1 MSIVLICLIIVSIA
15 LRYPH
20 LFILFLPLIVY
31 FVIKNDAKKLV
42 IVFAFL
48 IYGILLII
56 QKHSI
61 LDENIFINGIVTKK
75 SDNYVILTTLKGNF
89 YIYHK
94 NNNFELFDIIKV
106 NGYIKSIDDTSLEGE
121 FSFKNY
127 LYGENVEY
135 QLYIKEFSY
144 LFENPLS
151 FDGGINQYLD
161 RLNDDAKYIV
171 GNIIFNK
178 SYSNYD
184 NLFNKL
190 GISYLLSFS
199 SIYIYI
205 TFNILNS
212 IIKLFSKK
220 IDYKSE
226 GIAILLL
233 IPLLII
239 SKFKLN
245 FIKTIILLINKY
257 LIKEKLDY
265 ITILNLLLIVILF
278 INHNYV
284 YSLSFL
290 YLFVLPYLRILLS
303 KGIKLIDES
312 KKKILEAVIYS
323 LLYGSVNIIINGSY
337 NLFLPVVQ
345 FVSVILFQFI
355 FILSLLSLII
365 SPITYLI
372 NIISTLY
379 IKFYSSISNITL
391 PLYFNIKPIG
401 IIIAVLL
408 LVGCYFIQIGMKIVS
423 KYLLCAIYLILG
435 VFASPIDSFIS
446 SYIVFINVVQ
456 GDATLIHYRNIDILI
471 DTGGS
476 IYKDIGND
484 VLIPYLK
491 RQHIYNLDYLIVSHN
506 DFDHNGGVD
515 SILYN
520 FKVDNYLVG
529 NSFEEI
535 NIDNLKIKNLNKYNY
550 NSDEN
555 DGSSVLYFK
564 FLDMNFLLMGDCS
577 TLIEKQIMLN
587 NNYIDVDV
595 LKLGHHGSN
604 SSSSLEFLQYLLPKE
619 AIISCGVNNKY
630 YHPHS
635 DVINRL
641 NALGIK
647 IRRTDKEGSI
657 KYSKS
662 I

>member
-1 MSIVLICLIIVSIA
+1 MSIIVICLIIISLS

-20 LFILFLPLIVY
+20 LFILFLPLIIY
-31 FVIKNDAKKLV
+31 FVIKKDKKKL
-42 IVFAFL
+42 IIIFAFL

-61 LDENIFINGIVTKK
+61 LNENIFINGIVTKK

-106 NGYIKSIDDTSLEGE
+106 NGYLKSIDDTSLEGE
-121 FSFKNY
+121 FSFKDY

-151 FDGGINQYLD
+151 FDSGINQYLD
-161 RLNDDAKYIV
+161 RLNDEAKYIV
-171 GNIIFNK
+171 GNII
-178 SYSNYD
+178 
-184 NLFNKL
+184 FNKL

-233 IPLLII
+233 ITLLII

-401 IIIAVLL
+401 IIIASLL
-408 LVGCYFIQIGMKIVS
+408 LVGCYFIQIGMKYVS

-446 SYIVFINVVQ
+446 SYIVFINVGQ
-456 GDATLIHYRNIDILI
+456 GDATLIHYRNVDILI

-535 NIDNLKIKNLNKYNY
+535 IIDNLKIKNLNKYNY

-630 YHPHS
+630 NHPHS